1 MPPKTRLE
9 PVIRIEKKKE
19 EQRLVEMAEARKQA
33 TRAEA
38 LLLEARSLA
47 ESDRRRSAS
56 AFDWQMAEVA
66 HSRALH
72 DLRGAEL
79 AAAAAQVTSTE
90 SRDRYAAARAK
101 VEALERV
108 NATRVAELV
117 REEERKTNK
126 ELDELALIAFVRKT
140 AA

>member
-19 EQRLVEMAEARKQA
+19 EQRLIEMAEARKQA
-33 TRAEA
+33 MRAEA

-79 AAAAAQVTSTE
+79 AAAAAQASSTE